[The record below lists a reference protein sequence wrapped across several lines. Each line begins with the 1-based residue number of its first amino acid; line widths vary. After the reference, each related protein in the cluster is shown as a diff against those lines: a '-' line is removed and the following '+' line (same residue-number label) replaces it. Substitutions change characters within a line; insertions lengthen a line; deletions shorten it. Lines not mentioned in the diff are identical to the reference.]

1 MQMVLMTGKLLVQLR
16 EIESEQLTEIPKG
29 TSWGFSSVDWMAT
42 KTVLMT
48 ARGLVQPKEC
58 N

>member
-1 MQMVLMTGKLLVQLR
+1 MTDVCLVQLR
-16 EIESEQLTEIPKG
+16 EIDSEQPKEIPKG
-29 TSWGFSSVDWMAT
+29 TSLGFSSAEQMAM
-42 KTVLMT
+42 KMVLMT